1 MNVGVRVRACM
12 PGWKCMVLVWSWL
25 KNEKKQKHNSGQMK
39 VYISQKISNVAFK
52 GQGGVQAD
60 LF

>member
-1 MNVGVRVRACM
+1 
-12 PGWKCMVLVWSWL
+12 MVLVWSWL